1 MTPSNDRQQNDDNA
15 NFADRIFRIGDHSQQ
30 ASKADGR
37 DRRIHRRHD
46 LEQQTIEVKR
56 VDAAKQDAA
65 VLGRI
70 MDISAG
76 GVRIRA
82 SKADLRSDQQIRVK
96 LELPDYA
103 GICPFIDT
111 TGEQATPKREWTGWM
126 TVARVSEVEGDQM
139 DVAGRLI
146 DMDEM
151 DRGMLKL
158 YLSTQPLAA

>member
-1 MTPSNDRQQNDDNA
+1 MNPSQNRPQDDST
-15 NFADRIFRIGDHSQQ
+15 NFADRIFKIGPETAAKKGS
-30 ASKADGR
+30 
-37 DRRIHRRHD
+37 DRRVFRRHD
-46 LEQQTIEVKR
+46 LEQQSIEVKR
-56 VDAAKQDAA
+56 VDAGRQDAA
-65 VLGRI
+65 ILGRI

-82 SKADLRSDQQIRVK
+82 SKADVRPDHQIRVK

-103 GICPFIDT
+103 GICPFVDT
-111 TGEQATPKREWTGWM
+111 TGEQLTAKREWTGWM

-139 DVAGRLI
+139 DVAGRLV

>member
-1 MTPSNDRQQNDDNA
+1 MTPSNSRQQQQNEA
-15 NFADRIFRIGDHSQQ
+15 FADRVFKIGPDSAQ
-30 ASKADGR
+30 ASSGKE
-37 DRRIHRRHD
+37 RRVFRRHD
-46 LEQQTIEVKR
+46 LEQQSIEVKR
-56 VDAAKQDAA
+56 VDAGKQDAA

-76 GVRIRA
+76 GVRVRT
-82 SKADLRSDQQIRVK
+82 SKVDVRPDHQIRVR

-103 GICPFIDT
+103 GICPFVDNS
-111 TGEQATPKREWTGWM
+111 GEQLSPKREWTGWM
-126 TVARVSEVEGDQM
+126 TVARVSEVDGEQM
-139 DVAGRLI
+139 DVAGRLV